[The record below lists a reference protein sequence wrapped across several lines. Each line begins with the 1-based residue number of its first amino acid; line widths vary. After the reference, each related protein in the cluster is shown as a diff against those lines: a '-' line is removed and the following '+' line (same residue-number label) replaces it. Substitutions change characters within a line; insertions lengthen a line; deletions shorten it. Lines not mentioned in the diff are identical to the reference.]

1 MDEQLRDIIG
11 LGKEESTKERE
22 AQLRIHDLSGEIELM
37 PVGATESVR
46 YTLKALRELYAPG
59 TDTPSVDP
67 QDDRYMALFMAIEEE
82 IAKYYQGE
90 DPGLTDGSVGL
101 TLDQLAMDPE
111 SPPADDMLA
120 QKISVALRLC
130 LSFNDYSRQ
139 EVRAALRK
147 VKKSV
152 DRHSK
157 VDGRR
162 GYLDFIVEFFGQG
175 GRY

>member
-1 MDEQLRDIIG
+1 MDQQLRGLIG
-11 LGKEESTKERE
+11 FGNEESTEDKE
-22 AQLRIHDLSGEIELM
+22 AHLRIHDLRGEIEVM
-37 PVGATESVR
+37 PVSGTEPMR

-67 QDDRYMALFMAIEEE
+67 QDDHYMALFMAIEEE
-82 IAKYYQGE
+82 IAKYYRGE

-101 TLDQLAMDPE
+101 TLDQLAMDPD

-152 DRHSK
+152 ERHSK

-162 GYLDFIVEFFGQG
+162 GYLDFIVEFFGRG
-175 GRY
+175 GGY

>member
-11 LGKEESTKERE
+11 FGKEESTKERE
-22 AQLRIHDLSGEIELM
+22 AHLRIHDLSGEIELM

-90 DPGLTDGSVGL
+90 DPGLTDGSVG
-101 TLDQLAMDPE
+101 
-111 SPPADDMLA
+111 
-120 QKISVALRLC
+120 
-130 LSFNDYSRQ
+130 
-139 EVRAALRK
+139 
-147 VKKSV
+147 
-152 DRHSK
+152 
-157 VDGRR
+157 
-162 GYLDFIVEFFGQG
+162 
-175 GRY
+175 